1 MNIDNKNKKIPSP
14 SSIIKK
20 IYSYLDVERK
30 NQLKALLVLTIFAS
44 LAESISI
51 AILVPF
57 ISFFVNPEIYLFNG
71 FFKTI
76 FNFLNIKDKKDML
89 FVISFLFILIVLVS
103 SYLKLKYTKLTNE
116 TVENIT
122 SDFRINIFDFLIN
135 QDFSYYFKHGTN
147 EIMSNVSQK
156 TGRFAVMIFAVI
168 NIFNSILITTGI
180 ILVLIFNEPFYTP
193 ILILII
199 GLFFFIIFKI
209 KANSV
214 FQKGQK
220 VNQNLDFIINIFDN
234 TVGYLPEIIIYN
246 LKNFYL
252 SIMTKA
258 SRSAAT
264 SSSGIRTI
272 SSIPRI
278 FLETFVII
286 LAIFFIFIS
295 SFSERSI
302 EINISYL
309 AILAFAAQ
317 KCLPLVNSVYMMSIN
332 FKGCTPTV
340 LSFFDILEKGKKKIV
355 ESKYY
360 EALSFNQSIKLQ
372 KISYK
377 YNANLPKVL
386 NNVILEIKKGE
397 KVVVKG
403 ETGSG
408 KSTLINI
415 ISGLLDPT
423 EGRIL
428 IDDTEI
434 KIENKKNWQKN
445 ISIVPQA
452 IFLNNASILENIAIG
467 INRNVIDIDRVKKSA
482 KLAHIN
488 DFIENLPNKFNEEV
502 GERGI
507 RLSGGQKQR
516 IGIARAFYRNSNL
529 IIMDEPTNALDLE
542 TENLVI
548 ESIKSLSKNITV
560 IMISHSN
567 NTLKYFDKIIDLDKL
582 K

>member
-1 MNIDNKNKKIPSP
+1 VNIDNKNKKIPSP

-76 FNFLNIKDKKDML
+76 FDFLDIKDKKDML
-89 FVISFLFILIVLVS
+89 FVISFLFILIVLAS

-258 SRSAAT
+258 SRSAAI

-355 ESKYY
+355 ESKHY

-386 NNVILEIKKGE
+386 NNVSLEIKKGE

-415 ISGLLDPT
+415 TSGLLDPT

-488 DFIENLPNKFNEEV
+488 DFIENLPNKYNEEV

>member
-423 EGRIL
+423 EGKIL

>member
-89 FVISFLFILIVLVS
+89 FVISSLFILIVLAS

-258 SRSAAT
+258 SRSAAI

-386 NNVILEIKKGE
+386 NNVSLEIKKGE

-415 ISGLLDPT
+415 TSGLLDPT

-488 DFIENLPNKFNEEV
+488 DFIENLPNKYNEEV

>member
-529 IIMDEPTNALDLE
+529 IIMDEPTNALDLV